1 MNDFGFAPE
10 RLSFI
15 DEHLQRNYLDSNRYV
30 GTLMGIY
37 RRGELGYVSSMGL
50 MDREAKRPMS
60 RDTIFRIYS
69 MTKPIT
75 SVALMTLYEKGL
87 FQLDDPVSEYIPS
100 FRDFD
105 VYQDGVIGNFK
116 TSGLEREMT
125 VRDLLTHQSGLTY
138 GFMERTNVDY
148 AYRELG
154 IEKESQESLQEFVEL
169 LTTIPLEFSPG
180 KAWNYSVSTDVCG
193 YLIEVISGQTLDEF
207 FRREIFEPLDMVDTG
222 FYVSSDKK
230 TRLASCY
237 EYEELKQPKLVD
249 DAITGKYLHPPQVL
263 SGGGGLVSTLDDYM
277 SFCKM
282 ILNGG
287 DAADHR
293 IISRKTLDLMSSN
306 HLANGG
312 DLRSCAYGRWS
323 ETSYTGVGFGLGFS
337 VLLDPGAS
345 QVSGSIGELAWGGAA
360 STAFWIDPLEDLA
373 VVFLTQLL
381 PSSQFNVRREL
392 RSLVYSA
399 ISD

>member
-105 VYQDGVIGNFK
+105 VYQEGVIGNFK

-360 STAFWIDPLEDLA
+360 STAFWIC
-373 VVFLTQLL
+373 LL
-381 PSSQFNVRREL
+381 YTSPSPR
-392 RSLVYSA
+392 
-399 ISD
+399 D

>member
-10 RLSFI
+10 RLTFI

-100 FRDFD
+100 FRDFE

-207 FRREIFEPLDMVDTG
+207 FRREIFEPLDMVDTE

-306 HLANGG
+306 HLVNGG

-323 ETSYTGVGFGLGFS
+323 ETSYTL
-337 VLLDPGAS
+337 
-345 QVSGSIGELAWGGAA
+345 ELA
-360 STAFWIDPLEDLA
+360 LA
-373 VVFLTQLL
+373 
-381 PSSQFNVRREL
+381 
-392 RSLVYSA
+392 
-399 ISD
+399 

>member
-100 FRDFD
+100 FRDFE

-138 GFMERTNVDY
+138 GVMERTNVDY

>member
-100 FRDFD
+100 FRDFE

-222 FYVSSDKK
+222 FYVSYDKK

>member
-1 MNDFGFAPE
+1 
-10 RLSFI
+10 
-15 DEHLQRNYLDSNRYV
+15 
-30 GTLMGIY
+30 
-37 RRGELGYVSSMGL
+37 
-50 MDREAKRPMS
+50 
-60 RDTIFRIYS
+60 

-75 SVALMTLYEKGL
+75 SVALMTLYERGF

-100 FRDFD
+100 FRNFRL
-105 VYQDGVIGNFK
+105 YKEGVIGNFK
-116 TSGLEREMT
+116 TGRLDREMT

-138 GFMERTNVDY
+138 GFMERSNVDH

-154 IEKESQESLQEFVEL
+154 IEKESQENLQEFVEL

-180 KAWNYSVSTDVCG
+180 HAWNYSVSTDVCG
-193 YLIEVISGQTLDEF
+193 YLIEVISGKTLEEF
-207 FRREIFEPLDMVDTG
+207 FQREIFEPLGMVDTG
-222 FYVSSDKK
+222 FYVSSEKK
-230 TRLASCY
+230 SRLASCY

-249 DAITGKYLHPPQVL
+249 DAITGTYLHRPKVL

-287 DAADHR
+287 DSVDHR
-293 IISRKTLDLMSSN
+293 IISRKTLNLMSSN
-306 HLANGG
+306 HLVNGG

-345 QVSGSIGELAWGGAA
+345 QVSGSVGELAWGGAA

>member
-100 FRDFD
+100 FRDFE
-105 VYQDGVIGNFK
+105 VYQEGVIGNFK

-337 VLLDPGAS
+337 VLLDPGSS

>member
-15 DEHLQRNYLDSNRYV
+15 DDHLQRNYLDSNRYV

-100 FRDFD
+100 FRDFE

-207 FRREIFEPLDMVDTG
+207 FRRKIFEPLDMVDTG

-306 HLANGG
+306 HLVNGG